1 MKTTKTPGRYA
12 CILLDYWFK
21 RTFGVEG
28 RQRLLMLFLQ
38 EVIPEHRIASLTYA
52 PQEHENPY
60 PDMKGIR
67 VDVECTDEDGTRF
80 VVEMQLARQ
89 KNFYERALFNSTFA
103 VQEQMVSGRDTYDF
117 PAVYFIGLMDF
128 SFHDGSDNVL
138 FRFDL
143 RERST
148 GELMTDRIQYIF
160 LELPNC
166 RTISPEST
174 ILEKFCYALHNMENL
189 PGKPEGFEGELFRLL
204 FESAEI
210 ATFTPQEKIKLEND
224 MRTERDLRNQ
234 MAYARESGYE
244 QGLEKGIE
252 QGMEKG
258 LEKGMEKGMEKGREQ
273 GREEER
279 ARMVE
284 ELRRQGIPEEVI
296 VRVACDTK

>member
-1 MKTTKTPGRYA
+1 MKTTKSPGRYA
-12 CILLDYWFK
+12 CVLLDYWFK
-21 RTFGVEG
+21 RTFGMEG

-38 EVIPEHRIASLTYA
+38 EVIPEHKIASLTYA
-52 PQEHENPY
+52 PQEHENPI

-89 KNFYERALFNSTFA
+89 KHFYERALFNSTFA
-103 VQEQMVSGRDTYDF
+103 IQEQMEVGRDTYDF

-128 SFHDGSDNVL
+128 SLHDGSDRVL
-138 FRFDL
+138 FRYDL
-143 RERST
+143 RERMS

-166 RTISPEST
+166 RAVTPEST
-174 ILEKFCYALHNMENL
+174 VLEKFCYALHNLETL

-204 FESAEI
+204 FETAEI
-210 ATFTPQEKIKLEND
+210 ATFTPQEKIKFEND

-234 MAYARESGYE
+234 IAYARESGVE
-244 QGLEKGIE
+244 EGLA
-252 QGMEKG
+252 
-258 LEKGMEKGMEKGREQ
+258 R

-279 ARMVE
+279 HLA
-284 ELRRQGIPEEVI
+284 ELRLQAISEKLRKMGHSEDEIADVMGN
-296 VRVACDTK
+296 